1 MFKSRVKKFCTIL
14 LFPPSLSG
22 ETLKKTSSKAVK
34 RLQAVWEVLQ
44 AACRRGMDK
53 EYLKFKVIL
62 QERHI
67 YPKPK
72 EVLKKEAAT
81 QVLIL
86 VQCLKRVSF
95 PRNTKCLTFFF
106 LNKKPLFFL
115 PYVMSIFP

>member
-1 MFKSRVKKFCTIL
+1 M
-14 LFPPSLSG
+14 
-22 ETLKKTSSKAVK
+22 K

-44 AACRRGMDK
+44 AACRRGVDK

-62 QERHI
+62 QERHT

-81 QVLIL
+81 QVSIL

-95 PRNTKCLTFFF
+95 PRNT
-106 LNKKPLFFL
+106 
-115 PYVMSIFP
+115 